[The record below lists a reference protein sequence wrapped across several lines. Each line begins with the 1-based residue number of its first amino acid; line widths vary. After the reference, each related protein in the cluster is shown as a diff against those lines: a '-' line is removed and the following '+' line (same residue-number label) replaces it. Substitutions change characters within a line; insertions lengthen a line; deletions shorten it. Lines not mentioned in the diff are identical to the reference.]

1 MEENNK
7 FIYKWRVKAM
17 LNNIKYFAKKGN
29 IDNVIDIVNDYIEF
43 VDELDKDLY
52 WDDSKH

>member
-1 MEENNK
+1 
-7 FIYKWRVKAM
+7 M